1 MSNYFDLLFI
11 DKLRGVAVRKR
22 PLTQNEAGSKQT
34 ERGEANYA
42 VVRPTD
48 DAADDDVSYD
58 YVCPAASVPDDNNS
72 RTNYLSLISEPD
84 KQLRLLA
91 LFTRPETDNTTSV
104 SGACDDVTKMEKR
117 PVEDNGISLSD
128 ALDSA
133 ANEQQPATY
142 IEII

>member
-1 MSNYFDLLFI
+1 LYIIFLI
-11 DKLRGVAVRKR
+11 DKSRGVAVRKR
-22 PLTQNEAGSKQT
+22 PLTQKEAGSKQT
-34 ERGEANYA
+34 ERGEADYA

-72 RTNYLSLISEPD
+72 RTNYLSLIPKLD
-84 KQLRLLA
+84 KPLRLLA
-91 LFTRPETDNTTSV
+91 LFTRPETDNSTSV
-104 SGACDDVTKMEKR
+104 FGACDDVTNMEKR
-117 PVEDNGISLSD
+117 AVEDDGISLSD

>member
-1 MSNYFDLLFI
+1 MYIIFLI
-11 DKLRGVAVRKR
+11 DKSRGVAVRKR
-22 PLTQNEAGSKQT
+22 PLTQKEAGSKQT
-34 ERGEANYA
+34 ERGEADYA

-58 YVCPAASVPDDNNS
+58 YVRPAASVPDDNNS
-72 RTNYLSLISEPD
+72 RTNYLSLIPKLD
-84 KQLRLLA
+84 KPLRLLA
-91 LFTRPETDNTTSV
+91 LFTRPETDNSTSV
-104 SGACDDVTKMEKR
+104 FGACDDVTNMEKR
-117 PVEDNGISLSD
+117 AVEDDGISLSD